1 MHYCNV
7 FFHYLNKMSPFLF
20 ILKYSVHFK
29 MFFSFLYAVLP
40 TDLKGKIFYTI
51 VPKNMLAFLLFDG
64 GGKELLDDA
73 MAGSLLKMT
82 SACCERVSGAN
93 VVCSVLL

>member
-1 MHYCNV
+1 
-7 FFHYLNKMSPFLF
+7 MSPFLF

-64 GGKELLDDA
+64 GGR
-73 MAGSLLKMT
+73 SY
-82 SACCERVSGAN
+82 
-93 VVCSVLL
+93 